1 MVRADGAEVIVQAI
15 DPGTMVALTGLDAMA
30 PVAEE
35 ATRRLDS
42 ALASLR

>member
-1 MVRADGAEVIVQAI
+1 MQVL
-15 DPGTMVALTGLDAMA
+15 DPHTMVALTELDALC

-42 ALASLR
+42 ALAALAEGDSWS